1 MIKYLIW
8 PWLLFFVV
16 MGLSMMP
23 GYMVLVMVISFI
35 GGLIDS
41 LHKNKRKSKYH
52 KPQKLVIDDFDPV
65 Y

>member
-35 GGLIDS
+35 GGLCDG
-41 LHKNKRKSKYH
+41 LRKNKKKYH
-52 KPQKLVIDDFDPV
+52 KPKNQAIDDFDPV

>member
-35 GGLIDS
+35 GGFYDGLR
-41 LHKNKRKSKYH
+41 KNKKKYH
-52 KPQKLVIDDFDPV
+52 KPKKQAIDDFAPV

>member
-16 MGLSMMP
+16 MAFSMMP

-35 GGLIDS
+35 GGLYDG
-41 LHKNKRKSKYH
+41 LRKNKKKYH
-52 KPQKLVIDDFDPV
+52 KPKNQAIDDFDPI